1 MSSVARPPHD
11 LTCAQLFGSWLPDA
25 FDKAVAAGAKPPDIV
40 VSVILDGDA
49 PVAPGPSATPGVGD
63 GGMWT
68 LRVAD
73 SKLTVTQG
81 ADTAALV
88 SLRQSVADFR
98 AAVWGEGE
106 MASLLPEELDLTKA
120 ITGQTKLPTAAI
132 GQVKG
137 TLDVVVPGF
146 AGRTWKASLT
156 FGGAAAPKA
165 TVTADLATLEQLR
178 AGTLPPA
185 QAFFAGKIAVTDD
198 VPWLM
203 QIAMNLAAGG
213 L

>member
-25 FDKAVAAGAKPPDIV
+25 FDQAVAAGAKPPDAV
-40 VSVILDGDA
+40 VSVVLDPSGD
-49 PVAPGPSATPGVGD
+49 TND
-63 GGMWT
+63 GGAWT
-68 LRVAD
+68 LRTAGG
-73 SKLTVTQG
+73 KLTVSEGT
-81 ADTAALV
+81 DPAALV
-88 SLRQSVADFR
+88 TIRQSVADFR

-120 ITGQTKLPTAAI
+120 ITGQTKLPTAAL

-156 FGGAAAPKA
+156 FGGAATPKA
-165 TVTADLATLEQLR
+165 TVTADMATLEQLR

-203 QIAMNLAAGG
+203 QIAMSLAAGG

>member
-1 MSSVARPPHD
+1 MSSLARPPHD
-11 LTCAQLFGSWLPDA
+11 LSCAQLFGSWLPDA
-25 FDKAVAAGAKPPDIV
+25 FDRAVAAGAKPPDAV
-40 VSVILDGDA
+40 VSVILDGD
-49 PVAPGPSATPGVGD
+49 D

-73 SKLTVTQG
+73 GKLSVTQG
-81 ADTAALV
+81 ADTAAMV
-88 SLRQSVADFR
+88 TLRQSVADFR
-98 AAVWGEGE
+98 AAVWGEGD

-120 ITGQTKLPTAAI
+120 ITGQTKLPTAAL

-146 AGRTWKASLT
+146 AGREWKASLT
-156 FGGAAAPKA
+156 FGGAPTPKA
-165 TVTADLATLEQLR
+165 TVTADMQTLEQLR

-203 QIAMNLAAGG
+203 QIAMSLAAGG
-213 L
+213 I

>member
-1 MSSVARPPHD
+1 MSSVVRPPHD

-25 FDKAVAAGAKPPDIV
+25 FAKAVAAGATPPDTV
-40 VSVILDGDA
+40 VSVILDGEE
-49 PVAPGPSATPGVGD
+49 
-63 GGMWT
+63 GGAWT
-68 LRVAD
+68 LVTRGG
-73 SKLTVTQG
+73 KLAVSEG
-81 ADTAALV
+81 ADAAALV
-88 SLRQSVADFR
+88 TIRQSVADFR

-120 ITGQTKLPTAAI
+120 ITGQTKLPTAAL

-156 FGGAAAPKA
+156 FGGADTPKA
-165 TVTADLATLEQLR
+165 TVTADMETIEQLR

-185 QAFFAGKIAVTDD
+185 QAFFAGKIAITDD

-203 QIAMNLAAGG
+203 QIAMSLAAGG

>member
-11 LTCAQLFGSWLPDA
+11 LSCAQLFGSWLPDA
-25 FDKAVAAGAKPPDIV
+25 FDKAVAAGAKPPDAVISV
-40 VSVILDGDA
+40 VLDGD
-49 PVAPGPSATPGVGD
+49 D
-63 GGMWT
+63 GGAWT
-68 LRVAD
+68 LRVAGG
-73 SKLTVTQG
+73 KLAVSQG

-88 SLRQSVADFR
+88 TLRQSVADFR

-120 ITGQTKLPTAAI
+120 ITGQTKLPTAAL

-146 AGRTWKASLT
+146 AGRSWKASLT
-156 FGGAAAPKA
+156 FGGAATPKA
-165 TVTADLATLEQLR
+165 TVTADMATLEQLR

-185 QAFFAGKIAVTDD
+185 QAFFAGKIAITDD

-203 QIAMNLAAGG
+203 QIAMSLAAGG

>member
-11 LTCAQLFGSWLPDA
+11 LTVAQLFGSWLPDA
-25 FDKAVAAGAKPPDIV
+25 FDKAVAAGAKPPDAV
-40 VSVILDGDA
+40 VSVVLDGD
-49 PVAPGPSATPGVGD
+49 
-63 GGMWT
+63 GGGEWT
-68 LRVAD
+68 LRTAGG
-73 SKLTVTQG
+73 KLAVSEGTD
-81 ADTAALV
+81 AAALV
-88 SLRQSVADFR
+88 TIRQSVADFR

-120 ITGQTKLPTAAI
+120 ITGETKLPTAAL

-156 FGGAAAPKA
+156 FGGAATPKA
-165 TVTADLATLEQLR
+165 TVTADMATLEQLR